1 MGAPYKL
8 WGGGGGGE
16 RRGSEKNQ
24 KIDKH
29 TVTAEKID
37 YFRQAVSCDI

>member
-8 WGGGGGGE
+8 WGGGGGAG
-16 RRGSEKNQ
+16 GVQKKNQ
-24 KIDKH
+24 KIYKH

>member
-8 WGGGGGGE
+8 W

>member
-1 MGAPYKL
+1 M
-8 WGGGGGGE
+8 GGGGGW
-16 RRGSEKNQ
+16 RGSEKNQ